1 MEINLNMPRVVG
13 IDIPDNKRIKY
24 ALTYIKGV
32 GESRAEEI
40 INLLNLDK
48 GMRAH
53 DLTEEQISE
62 ISSLVDKKYIVEGE
76 LRRRVQENIKRLK
89 EIGSYRGLRHKKGL
103 PVRGQKTQSNARTR
117 KGPRRTV
124 GGVSV
129 RKTVSK
135 T

>member
-1 MEINLNMPRVVG
+1 MPRIVG
-13 IDIPDNKRIKY
+13 IDIPDNKNIKY
-24 ALTYIKGV
+24 ALTYIKGI

-40 INLLNLDK
+40 INLLNFDE
-48 GMRAH
+48 GMRAQE
-53 DLTEEQISE
+53 LTEEQISE
-62 ISSLVDKKYIVEGE
+62 ISSLIDKKYIVEGE

-103 PVRGQKTQSNARTR
+103 PVHGQKTQSNARTR

-129 RKTVSK
+129 RKAASK

>member
-1 MEINLNMPRVVG
+1 MRVVG
-13 IDIPDNKRIKY
+13 VDIPDNKKIKY

-32 GESRAEEI
+32 GESRAGEI
-40 INLLNLDK
+40 INLLNLDEA
-48 GMRAH
+48 MRAQ

-62 ISSLVDKKYIVEGE
+62 ISSLIDKKYLVEGE

-89 EIGSYRGLRHKKGL
+89 EIDSYRGLRHKKGL

-129 RKTVSK
+129 RKAVSK

>member
-1 MEINLNMPRVVG
+1 MPRVVG
-13 IDIPDNKRIKY
+13 IDIPDNKKVKY

-40 INLLNLDK
+40 INLLNLDQA
-48 GMRAH
+48 MRAQ

-62 ISSLVDKKYIVEGE
+62 ISALIDKKYIVEGE

-129 RKTVSK
+129 RKATSK